1 MQRIMESIFDICYL
15 AFAIG
20 MGIYLIKNAK
30 NKITKNYGIMS
41 LILGLGDAFHLIPR
55 IYAMNTTGFESN
67 AAILGFGKA
76 VTSITMTIFYLILY
90 KIYKD
95 YYKEEN
101 KSMDFVIYILAG
113 IRIVLSLLPQ
123 NMWLEYNQPL
133 NFAIYRNIPFALM
146 GLIIVILFYK
156 KSHLKDVFKNMYIL
170 VFLSFAFYVPVVLF
184 AQTYPLVGM
193 LMIPK
198 TICYALIVYLGYKYH
213 KSLNKKE
220 A

>member
-15 AFAIG
+15 VFAIG

-30 NKITKNYGIMS
+30 DKITKNYGIMS
-41 LILGLGDAFHLIPR
+41 IVLGCGDAFHLIPR
-55 IYAMNTTGFESN
+55 IYALNTTGFEAN
-67 AAILGFGKA
+67 AAALGFGKA

-101 KSMDFVIYILAG
+101 KSLTFSILILAI
-113 IRIVLSLLPQ
+113 IRIIISLLPQ
-123 NMWLEYNQPL
+123 NMWLEYHQPM
-133 NFAIYRNIPFALM
+133 NFAIYRNIPFAIM
-146 GLIIVILFYK
+146 GIIMIILFYK
-156 KSHLKDVFKNMYIL
+156 KSKLNDVFKTMYIAI
-170 VFLSFAFYVPVVLF
+170 FLSFAFYVPVVLF
-184 AQTYPLVGM
+184 AETYPLVGL

-198 TICYALIVYLGYKYH
+198 TIAYAYIVYLGYKYY
-213 KSLNKKE
+213 KLTLKNE